1 MLMQRHLKP
10 YRAEIASKPQ
20 DIVDQAAIIWK
31 SLHSVLLA
39 YLDSHPNWLVKKH
52 EVLSSNLVAEL
63 RDLYETLGLEW
74 SAMVEEKV
82 VRYTRSGN
90 PVDAPKGTVHHI
102 RRDSVA
108 NMTGRQE
115 TLTEEEIARVYEIN
129 AANIQIL
136 LPEQGLGNFRSTLDN
151 C

>member
-1 MLMQRHLKP
+1 MDMVVKR
-10 YRAEIASKPQ
+10 RTSPQ
-20 DIVDQAAIIWK
+20 K
-31 SLHSVLLA
+31 
-39 YLDSHPNWLVKKH
+39 
-52 EVLSSNLVAEL
+52 
-63 RDLYETLGLEW
+63 W

-108 NMTGRQE
+108 NMTGWQE

>member
-1 MLMQRHLKP
+1 MAMVVKR
-10 YRAEIASKPQ
+10 RTSPQ
-20 DIVDQAAIIWK
+20 K
-31 SLHSVLLA
+31 
-39 YLDSHPNWLVKKH
+39 
-52 EVLSSNLVAEL
+52 
-63 RDLYETLGLEW
+63 W
-74 SAMVEEKV
+74 SATVEERV
-82 VRYTRSGN
+82 VTYTRAGN
-90 PVDAPKGTVHHI
+90 PVDAPKGTVDHI

-108 NMTGRQE
+108 NMTGWQE